1 MKYNTKEVKQN
12 ALPANIKDQAMMTQG
27 THLFLNDLQLMLKD
41 KKVETAISTPAPYS
55 KFQCMYTLSFK
66 DKEVLNIGG
75 VEEMLG
81 YSEQEFNY
89 GSMMRAIHP
98 ADSDALLRVMDA
110 VAEYAGS
117 AWTGPE
123 VVLSIT
129 YRIRKKNGNYIKVL
143 CQTTISNH
151 SVDKQMVSQ
160 LTDISFM
167 KSGNYV
173 EWTFDAPNLDQ
184 EKFRMYVQQ
193 SYQQFFSS
201 RELEVLELI
210 DKGLTSNAI
219 AEKLFLSKHTVD
231 THRRKMLQKSG
242 CANAIELLEFYRL
255 NVL

>member
-1 MKYNTKEVKQN
+1 MKYSAKEVKQN
-12 ALPANIKDQAMMTQG
+12 ALQANIKDQAMIMQH

-41 KKVETAISTPAPYS
+41 KKVETVMPLPAPYN
-55 KFQCMYTLSFK
+55 KLQCMYTLSFK
-66 DKEVLNIGG
+66 NKEMVNMWG

-81 YSEQEFNY
+81 YSEHEFSY
-89 GSMMRAIHP
+89 DSMMKAIHP
-98 ADSDALLRVMDA
+98 EDADALLRVMEA
-110 VAEYAGS
+110 VIEYAGPIW
-117 AWTGPE
+117 AGPE
-123 VVLSIT
+123 VVLNIT
-129 YRIRKKNGNYIKVL
+129 YRIGKKNGNYIKVL
-143 CQTTISNH
+143 CQTTISNNR
-151 SVDKQMVSQ
+151 VDKQIVSQ

-167 KSGNYV
+167 KSANYV

-193 SYQQFFSS
+193 SYQKFFSS

>member
-1 MKYNTKEVKQN
+1 MKYSTKEVEQSALQASIKDN
-12 ALPANIKDQAMMTQG
+12 ALMIKD

-41 KKVETAISTPAPYS
+41 KKVEATMPISALCNRL
-55 KFQCMYTLSFK
+55 QCVYVFNFRN
-66 DKEVLNIGG
+66 KEVSSIKG

-81 YSEQEFNY
+81 YTEHEFNY
-89 GSMMRAIHP
+89 NSMMRAVHP
-98 ADSDALLRVMDA
+98 DDTDALSRVMAA
-110 VAEYAGS
+110 VVEYAGP
-117 AWTGPE
+117 AWSGSE
-123 VVLSIT
+123 VVLNIT
-129 YRIRKKNGNYIKVL
+129 YRMRKKNGNYIKVL
-143 CQTTISNH
+143 CQTTINNNRL
-151 SVDKQMVSQ
+151 DKQIVSQ

-184 EKFRMYVQQ
+184 KKFRMYVQQ
-193 SYQQFFSS
+193 SYQKFFSS

-231 THRRKMLQKSG
+231 THRRKMLQKAG
-242 CANAIELLEFYRL
+242 CTNAIELLEFYRL